1 MSQSK
6 AHTTLVKGTVKALR
20 FRYANISMRVD
31 LQENPGDEVP
41 PKICGF
47 KPDIY
52 AMRNQGNP
60 IIIAEAKT
68 DRDID
73 NKHTRAQATSF
84 IRYLEHGED
93 GLFILSVTGFGA
105 DRAKTVLHFIRKE
118 LRVMSTEIEVFDGCD
133 FWRLDSGEGANW
145 HLYCENRLD

>member
-1 MSQSK
+1 MSQSE
-6 AHTTLVKGTVKALR
+6 AHVNLVRETADALR
-20 FRYANISMRVD
+20 SRYPNISMLVD
-31 LQENPGDEVP
+31 LQQNPGDEVP
-41 PKICGF
+41 PKIGRF

-52 AMRNQGNP
+52 AMEKQKNS

-93 GLFILSVTGFGA
+93 GLFILSVTGLGA
-105 DRAKTVLHFIRKE
+105 NCAKTVLHFIWKE
-118 LRVMSTEIEVFDGCD
+118 LRVINTEVAIFDGCD
-133 FWRLDSGEGANW
+133 FWRLDSREGTNW
-145 HLYCENRLD
+145 RLY